1 MIGKF
6 DIADYV
12 RKLESAGVPR
22 QQAELH
28 AQALAAV
35 IDKVAQEPQLLSL
48 QYNLQ
53 NESYQSE
60 SRLISQV
67 AAARSTLSAEIE
79 LQNAK
84 TDHIRTELSAKVDAL
99 KSFLDSRMQHG
110 EGKRSTISDGVRSA
124 LSLNLWYIY
133 VGTMLG
139 ILLTLFIG
147 IMFF

>member
-1 MIGKF
+1 M
-6 DIADYV
+6 
-12 RKLESAGVPR
+12 PR

-60 SRLISQV
+60 LRLISQV

-110 EGKRSTISDGVRSA
+110 EGKRSTISDGVRSS

>member
-1 MIGKF
+1 M
-6 DIADYV
+6 
-12 RKLESAGVPR
+12 
-22 QQAELH
+22 
-28 AQALAAV
+28 
-35 IDKVAQEPQLLSL
+35 SL

>member
-1 MIGKF
+1 M
-6 DIADYV
+6 
-12 RKLESAGVPR
+12 PR

-60 SRLISQV
+60 LRLISQV

-110 EGKRSTISDGVRSA
+110 EGKRSTVSDGVRSA